1 MRYCCRLR
9 RLAEL
14 RSSLSPPTT
23 LFWSLR
29 GVFSAAREL
38 AAAAAAAYGRP
49 RASLLV
55 FPRFRSAFRPR
66 LRGRTR
72 RRRGVARLLGV
83 IALCPALRAGVFGL
97 LWAAGAPL
105 LPAALISKVVFL
117 AAFVS
122 GALAPSLPHC
132 ATLHVVTRYA
142 AGRPHSLTASAV
154 AARLRRSGALGF
166 SAACVLRPRVRR
178 AATLPCRR
186 GAAGLRYAH
195 HWRRPRLCFR
205 WHRLR
210 FSSAMP
216 PPAPP
221 VTTPRWA
228 PVGGDPPLRYGTHPT
243 GAYARAPLAAAS
255 VLSPSV
261 RRSVA
266 LRAPSRPRRAARGQP
281 PRHNKK
287 KPLTR
292 LSFGLYGGGV

>member
-14 RSSLSPPTT
+14 RSSPSPPTT
-23 LFWSLR
+23 LFWSLH

-38 AAAAAAAYGRP
+38 AAAAAAACGRP

-72 RRRGVARLLGV
+72 RRRGEAGILGV

-132 ATLHVVTRYA
+132 ATLHAVTRYA

-154 AARLRRSGALGF
+154 AARLRRSRRFGIFRGLRPSSARPLGGSSPLPPWGCRASLRPSLASPSALLSVVSPPFLFGDTT
-166 SAACVLRPRVRR
+166 SSVADDDAAMGSRRVRPFASLRDAPDGRLRPRPTCGGVRS
-178 AATLPCRR
+178 AA
-186 GAAGLRYAH
+186 LR
-195 HWRRPRLCFR
+195 
-205 WHRLR
+205 
-210 FSSAMP
+210 
-216 PPAPP
+216 
-221 VTTPRWA
+221 
-228 PVGGDPPLRYGTHPT
+228 PPLCRPQGS
-243 GAYARAPLAAAS
+243 LAAAEGC
-255 VLSPSV
+255 
-261 RRSVA
+261 A
-266 LRAPSRPRRAARGQP
+266 WTTTKAQ
-281 PRHNKK
+281 
-287 KPLTR
+287 
-292 LSFGLYGGGV
+292 